1 MENTR
6 SKKTW
11 LSKRDR
17 WLTAGALAVVIGIV
31 FIIGFGFATPT
42 SDKPCPTPNPTSTPA
57 PTNGS
62 NMARTITAYDLWI
75 AAGNTGTKEDFL
87 LSLVGTRGPRGYVG
101 SNGLSGAD
109 GTDGTDGL
117 DGTAGEP
124 GASAYQLWLNAGN
137 TGDETAF
144 LTSLIGAEGAAG
156 VNGADGSV
164 GVAGVDGLN
173 GLSAFE
179 LWQSNGNEG
188 DLETFLASLQ
198 GVDGVD
204 GVDGIDGR
212 DGVNGQSAY
221 ELWVQSGNQGK
232 SEADFL
238 ESLRGMQGAPGVC
251 TIGDTGASAYEV
263 WLSAGNTG
271 TIQDFLASLK
281 GEKGDPGI
289 GLPYNG
295 SFLSTATQR
304 NAGASVTN
312 LMSYN
317 VTDSWTNGMRV
328 AGSRIIFDHPGIYNI
343 QFSTQFAKTDSGTDL
358 IDVWLRK
365 NGSNVSMSDTEL
377 RSWGNDARQ
386 VAAWNFFVEVKVPGD
401 YYEIAWS
408 SSDVNTYMLASAD
421 NSHPGIP
428 SVILTVT
435 QVY

>member
-1 MENTR
+1 M
-6 SKKTW
+6 
-11 LSKRDR
+11 
-17 WLTAGALAVVIGIV
+17 
-31 FIIGFGFATPT
+31 
-42 SDKPCPTPNPTSTPA
+42 
-57 PTNGS
+57 
-62 NMARTITAYDLWI
+62 
-75 AAGNTGTKEDFL
+75 
-87 LSLVGTRGPRGYVG
+87 
-101 SNGLSGAD
+101 SGAD

-156 VNGADGSV
+156 VNGTDGSV
-164 GVAGVDGLN
+164 GIAGVDGLN
-173 GLSAFE
+173 GLSAYE
-179 LWQSNGNEG
+179 LWMSNGNEG
-188 DLETFLASLQ
+188 DLNTFLSSLQ

-221 ELWVQSGNQGK
+221 ELWLLNGNEGK
-232 SEADFL
+232 SEAEFL
-238 ESLRGMQGAPGVC
+238 ESLRGLQGVPGVC
-251 TIGDTGASAYEV
+251 TVGDKGSSAYEV

-271 TIQDFLASLK
+271 SVQDFLASLK
-281 GEKGDPGI
+281 GDKGDPGS

-295 SFLSTATQR
+295 SFMGTTTQK
-304 NAGASVTN
+304 NLGAGVTN
-312 LMSYN
+312 LMTYD
-317 VTDSWTNGMRV
+317 VTDPWTNGIRV
-328 AGSRIIFDHPGIYNI
+328 HGSRIIFDHPGIYNI

-358 IDVWLRK
+358 IDVWLRR

-377 RSWGNDARQ
+377 RSWGNDSRQ
-386 VAAWNFFVEVKVPGD
+386 VAAWNFFVEVKESGE
-401 YYEIAWS
+401 YYELAWA
-408 SSDVNTYMLASAD
+408 SDDKNTYMLASQD